1 MGITK
6 PLSQLSPGQ
15 RIGAY
20 TVQRL
25 LARGRQAEVY
35 QATRTGDPFTYA
47 VKVYLPGVIR
57 GPAHAVQFTA
67 EAARLAALSHPHIAR
82 IADYGYEP
90 ASELCYLVMQH
101 VEGNTLRDG
110 IAAHPS
116 GYPRDELWR
125 VFEPLADA
133 VTSAHEQ
140 GIVHGSLRP
149 DHVLLGP
156 GSRPVVIDFGIP
168 CLAGDAPG
176 SPSAPPGVVAYWAP
190 EQAAQLA
197 PSPAMDIYALGVML
211 YELAVGDVP
220 FRAATRDALV
230 ARHLYEAPVPPS
242 QRQPGLDPRIERAI
256 LVALRKNPAERFLSV
271 REMLAIMRS
280 ADADDYATLT
290 LDKRLTREV
299 RRRSDAS
306 ALRDARGAALVPKP
320 ASHPTPRHPAIR
332 WWWVGAA
339 LALAVAL
346 LAAVLF

>member
-20 TVQRL
+20 TIQRL
-25 LARGRQAEVY
+25 IARGRRAEIY
-35 QATRTGDPFTYA
+35 QATRTGAPDTYA

-57 GPAHAVQFTA
+57 GPAHAAQFTA
-67 EAARLAALSHPHIAR
+67 EAARLAAFVHPHVAR
-82 IADYGYEP
+82 IVDYGCETG
-90 ASELCYLVMQH
+90 SELCYLVLEP
-101 VEGNTLRDG
+101 VEGSTLRDS

-133 VTSAHEQ
+133 LASAHER

-156 GSRPVVIDFGIP
+156 HSRPALIDFCIP
-168 CLAGDAPG
+168 CLGDDTPG
-176 SPSAPPGVVAYWAP
+176 SHTAPPGVVAYWAP
-190 EQAAQLA
+190 EQAALLA
-197 PSPAMDIYALGVML
+197 PSPAMDVYALGIML

-220 FRAATRDALV
+220 FKAPTRDALV
-230 ARHLYEAPVPPS
+230 AQHLYEMPIPPG

-256 LVALRKNPAERFLSV
+256 LIALRKNPAERFLSV
-271 REMLAIMRS
+271 REMLAILRS

-290 LDKRLTREV
+290 LDKRLAREV
-299 RRRSDAS
+299 RRRSHAS
-306 ALRDARGAALVPKP
+306 ALRDARDEAP
-320 ASHPTPRHPAIR
+320 APESAPRPTPPHRTIR
-332 WWWVGAA
+332 WWWIAAA
-339 LALAVAL
+339 LALSVLA
-346 LAAVLF
+346 AAVLF

>member
-20 TVQRL
+20 TIQRL
-25 LARGRQAEVY
+25 LARGRRAEIY
-35 QATRTGDPFTYA
+35 QATRTGAPGTFA

-57 GPAHAVQFTA
+57 GSAHATQFTL
-67 EAARLAALSHPHIAR
+67 EAARLASLVHPHIAQ
-82 IADYGYEP
+82 IVDCGCETG
-90 ASELCYLVMQH
+90 SELCYLVLEN
-101 VEGNTLRDG
+101 VEGSTLRDS

-125 VFEPLADA
+125 VFGSLADA
-133 VTSAHEQ
+133 VASAHEQ

-156 GSRPVVIDFGIP
+156 QIHPVLIDFCIP
-168 CLAGDAPG
+168 CLGDDVPE
-176 SPSAPPGVVAYWAP
+176 SHTAPPGVVAYWAP
-190 EQAAQLA
+190 ERAAQLT
-197 PSPAMDIYALGVML
+197 PSPAMDIYALGIIL

-220 FRAATRDALV
+220 FKGPTRDALV
-230 ARHLYEAPVPPS
+230 AQHLYEMPVPPS

-256 LVALRKNPAERFLSV
+256 LIALRKNPAERFLSV
-271 REMLAIMRS
+271 REMLAILRS

-290 LDKRLTREV
+290 LDRRLAREV

-306 ALRDARGAALVPKP
+306 VFRDTASAPEPAHPP
-320 ASHPTPRHPAIR
+320 ASRHSTIR
-332 WWWVGAA
+332 WWWVGVA
-339 LALAVAL
+339 LALVVTL
-346 LAAVLF
+346 LAAFLL